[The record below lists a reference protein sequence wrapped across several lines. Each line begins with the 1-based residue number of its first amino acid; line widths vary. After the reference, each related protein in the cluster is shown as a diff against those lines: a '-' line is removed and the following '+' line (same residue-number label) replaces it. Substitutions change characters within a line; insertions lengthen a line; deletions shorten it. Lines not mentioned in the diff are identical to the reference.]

1 MARKITL
8 ATLVE
13 KKKPSGEDYF
23 VGRMGPVRVM
33 LERDPESDPG
43 TWMLR
48 VQEIVVDTKKPEDS

>member
-8 ATLVE
+8 ASLVE

-23 VGRMGPVRVM
+23 VGRLGPVRVM
-33 LERDPESDPG
+33 LERDSDSEAG

-48 VQEIVVDTKKPEDS
+48 VQEIVVDTRKTDES